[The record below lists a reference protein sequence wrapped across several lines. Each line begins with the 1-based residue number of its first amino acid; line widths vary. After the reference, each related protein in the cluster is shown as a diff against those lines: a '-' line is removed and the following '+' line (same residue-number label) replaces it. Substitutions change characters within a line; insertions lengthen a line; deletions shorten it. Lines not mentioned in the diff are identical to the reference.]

1 MAENQCI
8 DLSGKADV
16 MVKEKPLVSVIVPI
30 YKVEQYIVK
39 SVESIINQTY
49 RNLEI
54 ILVDDGSPDACGDI
68 ADEFAGKDARI
79 KVVHKKNGGLSDARN
94 AGLKVASGEYIY
106 FFDSD
111 DSADIKLL
119 ETAMQPYLT
128 KQTDLV
134 CFNYVTVDEI
144 SGDEEKTA
152 FSPAEYQWKGKRT
165 NLSIREYLGYRMG
178 YCVWNKLYRADIIR
192 EHEISFEDNSKI
204 FSEDICFNLYYL
216 FYCHSVQVI
225 PDYLYYYLYRQTSI
239 MGKSKKEPRLDQ
251 FIELSKCYNA
261 YLLRSHERSEMLC
274 FQEIVFS
281 ELMKLQLRKVS
292 SEERPFW
299 VEKIKD
305 KKFFYE
311 NSERAVRRID
321 KWIKVYG
328 LFTGIKRWMGA
339 AECYY
344 SDNESGGLRALRH
357 IASRLKKN

>member
-1 MAENQCI
+1 
-8 DLSGKADV
+8 
-16 MVKEKPLVSVIVPI
+16 
-30 YKVEQYIVK
+30 
-39 SVESIINQTY
+39 
-49 RNLEI
+49 
-54 ILVDDGSPDACGDI
+54 
-68 ADEFAGKDARI
+68 
-79 KVVHKKNGGLSDARN
+79 
-94 AGLKVASGEYIY
+94 
-106 FFDSD
+106 
-111 DSADIKLL
+111 
-119 ETAMQPYLT
+119 
-128 KQTDLV
+128 
-134 CFNYVTVDEI
+134 
-144 SGDEEKTA
+144 
-152 FSPAEYQWKGKRT
+152 
-165 NLSIREYLGYRMG
+165 
-178 YCVWNKLYRADIIR
+178 
-192 EHEISFEDNSKI
+192 
-204 FSEDICFNLYYL
+204 
-216 FYCHSVQVI
+216 
-225 PDYLYYYLYRQTSI
+225 